1 MFEDTDIDIT
11 FWVKFAVCML
21 IVVILP
27 VWIFNF
33 VEITI
38 MWKLSFTAAGAA
50 GVFMA
55 LTGKS
60 MRKR

>member
-1 MFEDTDIDIT
+1 MFEDMDIDVVLI
-11 FWVKFAVCML
+11 VKFVVCMGL
-21 IVVILP
+21 FVIFP
-27 VWIFNF
+27 VWIFNI
-33 VEITI
+33 VELSITY
-38 MWKLSFTAAGAA
+38 KLMFTGAGAA